1 MEQTS
6 HRIAQLTL
14 LSRLGQ
20 SLGAAT
26 DLASLCT
33 IIPAVLLEY
42 PAVRGVILRPP
53 QIPDS
58 NLRPAYI
65 RTDIAEHSHQVF
77 LLQQEKKA
85 SDRVLETGQSEFL
98 TPLDPQGR
106 LPASLYCLP
115 LRLRSHPYGSLSF
128 IGGNANNAP
137 FWLEQQ
143 QLMSAC
149 AFQIAQAVEQQL
161 TNEHLRRISVVDARN
176 AQQFSLLYRI
186 SQRLHSTLATE
197 QLMHLI
203 LSLLVHPQGGDF
215 QRAMLFMV
223 NARSH
228 NLQGI
233 LGVTR
238 ESAALVLPEG
248 LPAENI
254 PLHIH
259 AEALNAQKKNEF
271 SRQVMQLR
279 VPLDHPQSCLAR
291 VVREQRSVLI
301 QRSRNSPLE
310 IASRLILEDHACIP
324 LMARK
329 RVLCVLVVDNFGHD
343 DKIDDQRLRFLE
355 LFAAQAGIA
364 LDNAQLVNHIETA
377 RRRLHETQDR
387 LLQREKMATIGE
399 MSASI
404 AHELRNPLASLGG
417 FARRLRQQLEPGSQ
431 SLQYASIIHAE
442 AERLEKMLDKIL
454 SFARPDRM
462 KVEPFNMG
470 RVIDQALL
478 IEKEKLDDS
487 GIELV
492 LLAADEYELEG
503 DADQI
508 EQVLINLISNARQ
521 AMPQGGTLTLKI
533 EPALLRGE
541 PAMKV
546 EIRDTGNGIAAE
558 NMRDLFT
565 PFFTTRKQ
573 GTGLGLPICQRIIQA
588 HQGEL
593 RVANGE
599 KGAIFTIMLPLELQK
614 RSARNG
620 ETPAPLG

>member
-6 HRIAQLTL
+6 KRIAQLTL

-42 PAVRGVILRPP
+42 PSVRCVILRPP
-53 QIPDS
+53 QQPDS
-58 NLRPAYI
+58 QLKPAYI
-65 RTDIAEHSHQVF
+65 RTDIAEPSHQVF
-77 LLQQEKKA
+77 LLQQEKKVSDKVLA
-85 SDRVLETGQSEFL
+85 SGQSQFL

-106 LPASLYCLP
+106 LPVSLYCLP
-115 LRLRSHPYGSLSF
+115 LRLGRHQGGSLSF
-128 IGGNANNAP
+128 IGGNANNSP
-137 FWLEQQ
+137 FGLDQQ

-161 TNEHLRRISVVDARN
+161 TNEHLRRISVIDARN

-223 NARSH
+223 NSRSQS
-228 NLQGI
+228 LQGI

-254 PLHIH
+254 PLLIH
-259 AEALNAQKKNEF
+259 AEALNAQKQNEF

-279 VPLDHPQSCLAR
+279 LPLDHPQSCLAK
-291 VVREQRSVLI
+291 VVREQRSILI
-301 QRSRNSPLE
+301 QRSRLCRLE
-310 IASRLILEDHACIP
+310 IAGGLTLEDHACVP
-324 LMARK
+324 LIARQ
-329 RVLCVLVVDNFGHD
+329 RVLCVLVVDNFGNSE
-343 DKIDDQRLRFLE
+343 KIDEQRLRFLE

-364 LDNAQLVNHIETA
+364 LDNAQLVNHIEAA
-377 RRRLHETQDR
+377 RKRLHETQDR

-417 FARRLRQQLEPGSQ
+417 FARRLHQQLEPGTQ
-431 SLQYASIIHAE
+431 AFQYADIIHTE
-442 AERLEKMLDKIL
+442 AERLEKMLDVIL
-454 SFARPDRM
+454 SFARLDTM
-462 KVEPFNMG
+462 KAQLFTIG
-470 RVIDQALL
+470 TVIEQALL
-478 IEKEKLDDS
+478 MEQEKLADGGIALISLIADDF
-487 GIELV
+487 EM
-492 LLAADEYELEG
+492 EG
-503 DADQI
+503 DPGQI

-521 AMPQGGTLTLKI
+521 AMPTGGTLTLKVD
-533 EPALLRGE
+533 PALLGDR
-541 PAMKV
+541 AAV
-546 EIRDTGNGIAAE
+546 AIEIRDTGTGIAAE
-558 NMRDLFT
+558 NMRNLFT
-565 PFFTTRKQ
+565 PFFTTHKQ

-593 RVANGE
+593 QVANAAQGP
-599 KGAIFTIMLPLELQK
+599 GAIFTILLPLQLQK
-614 RSARNG
+614 RPGPDKKFS
-620 ETPAPLG
+620 